1 MNLPL
6 LNLEIRLEVDIVL
19 ARQRARQIAALLG
32 FAPLDQTRIATA
44 TSEIARN
51 AVKYAGGAR
60 LEFIVES
67 GPAPAM
73 MMRIRERGPGIPDL
87 QAILDGE
94 YESSSGLG
102 LGIIGAKRLMDRFD
116 IESTPGAGS
125 SVVMAK
131 NLPADA
137 RRASR
142 PRRLGAS
149 RQSWPGPHSRGCWT
163 SFNSRTRN
171 CSARCKS
178 CAAASL
184 KSPRCTAGSLTR
196 RIVGSWRSMPSSMK
210 APRHCSASPI

>member
-19 ARQRARQIAALLG
+19 ARQRARQIAGLLG

-60 LEFIVES
+60 IEFVVQS
-67 GPAPAM
+67 GRAPAM
-73 MMRIRERGPGIPDL
+73 LMRILERGPGIPEL
-87 QAILDGE
+87 KAILNGE

-131 NLPADA
+131 NLPARTDA
-137 RRASR
+137 ITPQEVADHAEQV
-142 PRRLGAS
+142 GF
-149 RQSWPGPHSRGCWT
+149 RQVRVLQPAHTGYYQPVV
-163 SFNSRTRN
+163 
-171 CSARCKS
+171 
-178 CAAASL
+178 AAV
-184 KSPRCTAGSLTR
+184 R
-196 RIVGSWRSMPSSMK
+196 
-210 APRHCSASPI
+210 